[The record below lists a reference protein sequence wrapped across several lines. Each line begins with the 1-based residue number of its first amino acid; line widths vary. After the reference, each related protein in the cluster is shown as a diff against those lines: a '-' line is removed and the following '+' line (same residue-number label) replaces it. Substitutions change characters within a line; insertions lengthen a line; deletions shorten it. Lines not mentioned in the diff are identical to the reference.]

1 MYLAAVKIAISA
13 VVIAFASWLSGK
25 RPDLAGFII
34 ALPISTLLVLAFSYG
49 EYKDPQKSVDF
60 ALSILTAI
68 PMSLLFF
75 VPFLLAKKFPMPFW
89 GMYAGGIALIA
100 IGYFIHAYI
109 TKNFIQ

>member
-13 VVIAFASWLSGK
+13 VVIAFASWLAGK

-68 PMSLLFF
+68 PLSLLFF

-89 GMYAGGIALIA
+89 GMYASGIGLIA